1 MNASCKEK
9 ELLLSLASEISSH
22 VNVSDLGECLEIS
35 LPDAIESEVNRDKI
49 YKLFLLWMSTSQSA
63 SVPKLL
69 TRLDEQLSKASI
81 INTIIK
87 KYHAGKSCDYNLNII
102 VFPAIHENSKGL
114 SSATYPKPKGLPSQC
129 LLRQA

>member
-9 ELLLSLASEISSH
+9 ELLLSFASEISDH
-22 VNVSDLGECLEIS
+22 VNVSDLVECLGIS
-35 LPDAIESEVNRDKI
+35 LPDGIKSEANRDKI
-49 YKLFLLWMSTSQSA
+49 YTLFLLWMSTRSA

-69 TRLDEQLSKASI
+69 TYLDEQLSKASI

-102 VFPAIHENSKGL
+102 VFPAMHAKG
-114 SSATYPKPKGLPSQC
+114 
-129 LLRQA
+129 